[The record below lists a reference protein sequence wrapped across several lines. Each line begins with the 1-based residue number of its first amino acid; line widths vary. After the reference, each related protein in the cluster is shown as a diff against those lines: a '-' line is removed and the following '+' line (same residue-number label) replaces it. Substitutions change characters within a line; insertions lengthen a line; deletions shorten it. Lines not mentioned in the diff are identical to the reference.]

1 VGSVPRGITL
11 TKDGKRGYVTNSWSD
26 TVTEIDT
33 AEKRAIRTLPAGF
46 EPSGAALDANG
57 TALFVANRIG
67 NDISVVDLES
77 GKETRRLVGG
87 RGASYM
93 AASPDGARIYAA
105 HIYPNIGKF
114 RSEPESEITEID
126 ASHQIVA
133 SRARLHN
140 VAGVFQVAISQ
151 DGRLGIATQMRPKN
165 LIP

>member
-105 HIYPNIGKF
+105 HIYPNMGSSDPS
-114 RSEPESEITEID
+114 RSP
-126 ASHQIVA
+126 
-133 SRARLHN
+133 RLRKSTPR
-140 VAGVFQVAISQ
+140 I
-151 DGRLGIATQMRPKN
+151 RL
-165 LIP
+165 L